1 MNKAQGSSISRSR
14 LEGLFFEEPRR
25 ADPFFDRVLGPRR
38 NRMVEAVLTSQE
50 DGWLA
55 GIPLAQDVV
64 KALGIDGDWKKGS
77 GEEVCKDEEV
87 ARFRG
92 RAEPIL
98 KLENYVIGIIAK
110 PSGIATSAR
119 RALQAAKG
127 RVRLVSG
134 GWKKHPY
141 PIKEMVREAVAAG
154 GLAPRM
160 LDPPFL
166 YLDKNFL
173 RIFGGIPQALRA
185 VSADP
190 AAKVVQIRGEFA
202 PIGEEA
208 REAILN
214 GASVV
219 MVDTGS
225 WDDLDEMLRT
235 VREENGASKVQTA
248 FAGGIRIEDIPA
260 LAQKGVDIL
269 DIGAAIL
276 DAPWLELSYDIMK

>member
-1 MNKAQGSSISRSR
+1 MNKDHRSDIR
-14 LEGLFFEEPRR
+14 RSKLEGLFIEELLRP
-25 ADPFFDRVLGPRR
+25 DPFYDQVLGPRR
-38 NRMVEAVLTSQE
+38 NRMVEAVLTSKD
-50 DGWLA
+50 DGCLA
-55 GIPLAQDVV
+55 GIPLAQDAV
-64 KALGIDGDWKKGS
+64 KALKIEGEWKKGS
-77 GEEVCKDEEV
+77 GEEVRKGEEV

-98 KLENYVIGIIAK
+98 KLENWVIGLIAK
-110 PSGIATSAR
+110 PSGIATAAR
-119 RALQAAKG
+119 RALQAANG

-134 GWKKHPY
+134 GWKKHPF
-141 PIKEMVREAVAAG
+141 PIKEMVREAVVSG
-154 GLAPRM
+154 GLGQRM

-166 YLDKNFL
+166 YLDKNWV
-173 RIFGGIPQALRA
+173 RIFGGIHQALRA

-190 AAKVVQIRGEFA
+190 RAKVIQVRGEFA
-202 PIGEEA
+202 PIGAEA
-208 REAILN
+208 REAVCN

-225 WDDLDEMLRT
+225 WEDLDKVLQA
-235 VREENGASKVQTA
+235 VREDKGSCQVQTA

-276 DAPWLELSYDIMK
+276 DAPWLEMSYDIME